1 MLALGI
7 RYLNGFAAATSVED
21 RSRPEWPPHP
31 ARVFMAL
38 AAAHFQSGAD
48 PDERSALCWLE
59 RLERGGETAAP
70 FIVAPD
76 ERARA
81 VVKHYVPIN
90 DKNDG
95 YTIKNKKIVVFPEV
109 AQIAIRRERQDRVFA
124 RAWVEN
130 EIVYLYWPDA
140 EPDDTVRDAFARL
153 CAKVARIG
161 HSSSLV
167 QMWVAEPAELPEL
180 TWVPDEQR
188 ATIRLRIT
196 VPGTLEYLEQQFNA
210 AKVEDF
216 AALRVAEADPSDK
229 KAQREAQRRLKAE
242 YPNGAPPR
250 RRPNLSI
257 YHGYA
262 RPAPDR
268 SEQAPGSLFSP
279 HLITFALQPI
289 ETPYR
294 HLDLQSVLAAG
305 QRWREALLA
314 NSDDAAP
321 AIRSVLSGHDADG
334 APLKDAHLAFL
345 PLAFVAHEH
354 ADGHL
359 LGIAVTLPS
368 EFQGEHR
375 REVLRILS
383 RVSELKLGRL
393 GRWRLEHLT
402 AARPPINLRG
412 ETWTAYPDGT
422 THWATVTP
430 IAFDQH
436 PKVTDRAA
444 YEREVAAMIAECCR
458 RIDLPKPREV
468 IVTAVSAHHG
478 APPAHSFPRLQR
490 KDGTQRRHCH
500 AILVFAEPV
509 CGPVLLG
516 AGRFRGYGVCRPL
529 LAGIGS
535 GSQ

>member
-1 MLALGI
+1 
-7 RYLNGFAAATSVED
+7 
-21 RSRPEWPPHP
+21 
-31 ARVFMAL
+31 
-38 AAAHFQSGAD
+38 
-48 PDERSALCWLE
+48 
-59 RLERGGETAAP
+59 
-70 FIVAPD
+70 
-76 ERARA
+76 
-81 VVKHYVPIN
+81 
-90 DKNDG
+90 
-95 YTIKNKKIVVFPEV
+95 
-109 AQIAIRRERQDRVFA
+109 
-124 RAWVEN
+124 
-130 EIVYLYWPDA
+130 
-140 EPDDTVRDAFARL
+140 
-153 CAKVARIG
+153 
-161 HSSSLV
+161 
-167 QMWVAEPAELPEL
+167 
-180 TWVPDEQR
+180 
-188 ATIRLRIT
+188 

-216 AALRVAEADPSDK
+216 AALQVAKADTSDK
-229 KAQREAQRRLKAE
+229 KAQREAKRGLEAE
-242 YPNGAPPR
+242 YPNGPPPR

-262 RPAPDR
+262 PPVPDR
-268 SEQAPGSLFSP
+268 LVQTLGSVFSP
-279 HLITFALQPI
+279 HLITCALQPI

-444 YEREVAAMIAECCR
+444 YEREVAVMIAECCR